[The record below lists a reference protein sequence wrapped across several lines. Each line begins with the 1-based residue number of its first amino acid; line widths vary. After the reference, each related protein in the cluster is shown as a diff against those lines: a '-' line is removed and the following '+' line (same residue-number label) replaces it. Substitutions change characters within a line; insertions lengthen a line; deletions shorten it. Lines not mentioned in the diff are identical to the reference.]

1 MTQVEVDKFGWGLLN
16 NFKNKFMINETIG
29 RHKEEFENSMGHF
42 KEELGKLRTGRA
54 SVSLVE
60 DLLVDYYGAK
70 SPLKQI
76 ASINIPEARTIAIT
90 PWSIDVLVDIEKAI
104 RESQLNLNPINDG
117 QMIRINI
124 PALNEERR
132 KELVKILNQKAEEA
146 RVAIR
151 RVRETV
157 WEEIQNLEKAGKI
170 GEDDKFS
177 GKDKLQKVVDEYNV
191 KIEEIRKKKEEEI
204 MTV

>member
-1 MTQVEVDKFGWGLLN
+1 
-16 NFKNKFMINETIG
+16 MINEVINKY
-29 RHKEEFENSMGHF
+29 RDDFEKAISYF
-42 KEELGKLRTGRA
+42 KDELGKLRTGRA

-76 ASINIPEARTIAIT
+76 ASITVPEARTIAIA
-90 PWSIDVLVDIEKAI
+90 PWSRDVLVDIEKAI

-117 QMIRINI
+117 QIIRINL

-132 KELVKILNQKAEEA
+132 KEIVKMLNQKSEEA
-146 RVAIR
+146 RVSVRRIR
-151 RVRETV
+151 EEI
-157 WEEIQNLEKAGKI
+157 WEEIQNLEKTGTI

-177 GKDKLQKVVDEYNV
+177 GKDKLQKVVDEYNT